1 MRGECRDQ
9 LRRQGDQEAQ
19 RTRENSIQL
28 VNNINSMGWLVRE
41 GWLLAARY

>member
-1 MRGECRDQ
+1 MRGGRRDQ

-19 RTRENSIQL
+19 RAREISIPL
-28 VNNINSMGWLVRE
+28 VNSINSMGWMVRE